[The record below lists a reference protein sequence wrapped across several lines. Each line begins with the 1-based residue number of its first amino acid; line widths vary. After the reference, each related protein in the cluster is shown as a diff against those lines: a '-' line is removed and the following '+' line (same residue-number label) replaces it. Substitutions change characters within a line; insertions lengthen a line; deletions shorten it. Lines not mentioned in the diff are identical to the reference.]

1 MKTRLGILGCGY
13 LGTAFLENLRSR
25 SQRNQLEN
33 PIDETRLSTREKKLD
48 IDPKTES
55 LIHFDLFDLIDPHKK
70 QVLNTELERF
80 LDLES
85 LVILLP
91 FSRRLKDPWDYVRMM
106 KSVTEYIK
114 KSPIKT
120 VLFTSSTSIY
130 PNKDEEIC
138 ETSEIDHDSERA
150 KCLYT
155 VEKRIEDAV
164 ETSLICR
171 IGGMVGKSRQSLRN
185 LAGGLI
191 SAPNSP
197 VNLIHLEDC
206 AQILVDLIDTQ
217 SRSICLNIVCDDH
230 PSRRDYYTYVAKSFG
245 KALPSFDESDHF
257 MGKKI
262 MNTRLKKIRKTD
274 FLYPTPL
281 GFFDDR

>member
-13 LGTAFLENLRSR
+13 LGTAFLENLRSK
-25 SQRNQLEN
+25 SQENQLKN
-33 PIDETRLSTREKKLD
+33 PIDETRLSTREKKIV
-48 IDPKTES
+48 IDPKTEF
-55 LIHFDLFDLIDPHKK
+55 LVHFDLFDLIDPHKK
-70 QVLNTELERF
+70 QALSTELERF
-80 LDLES
+80 LDLEC
-85 LVILLP
+85 LVIMLP
-91 FSRRLKDPWDYVRMM
+91 FSRRLEDPWEYVRMM
-106 KSVTEYIK
+106 EAMTALIK
-114 KSPIKT
+114 KSPIKK

-130 PNKDEEIC
+130 PNKDEALC
-138 ETSEIDHDSERA
+138 EMSDIDHGSERA
-150 KCLYT
+150 KCLCA
-155 VEKRIEDAV
+155 VEKMIEDAV

-185 LAGGLI
+185 LEGGLI

-230 PSRRDYYTYVAKSFG
+230 PSRRAYYTYVAKSFG

-257 MGKKI
+257 VGKKI
-262 MNTRLKKIRKTD
+262 MNTRLKKIRKAD